1 MPPEALRPAF
11 DRLTTQGFSRGAIDM
26 AEVIGALPLLE
37 QLAEAERARGPGAEL
52 RLLRLRQAITDRI
65 LLAMVDVSSTLAVI
79 DCEGERGD
87 ALRVRLQAAEDR
99 RARRLGLASILVGA
113 ATAALSGGLSLG
125 GASAGGDIA
134 GIVGG
139 TTEASVATALLFGE
153 TSGTLRTGRNLLREI
168 WERPPRSEFFP
179 RTVWRYL
186 TRRPADDPEGRTPA
200 ETVAEEWRAGERF
213 GPPGSRTERERIAL
227 LFGPG
232 GTYTVQE
239 LEMRDAMLDLL
250 EASIALMSEELRVL
264 LIELLERP
272 AAARGPW
279 QAPTRP

>member
-1 MPPEALRPAF
+1 MADVL
-11 DRLTTQGFSRGAIDM
+11 GA
-26 AEVIGALPLLE
+26 VPLLE
-37 QLAEAERARGPGAEL
+37 RLVETERARGLAAEMQT
-52 RLLRLRQAITDRI
+52 LRLRQAIMDRI
-65 LLAMVDVSSTLAVI
+65 ILAMVDVSSTLAVI

-99 RARRLGLASILVGA
+99 RSRRLGLASILVGA

-139 TTEASVATALLFGE
+139 SAEASVATTLLFGKA
-153 TSGTLRTGRNLLREI
+153 SGRLRTERNLLREI
-168 WERPPRSEFFP
+168 WERPPRSDLFP

-186 TRRPADDPEGRTPA
+186 TRRPAGDAAGRTPA
-200 ETVAEEWRAGERF
+200 EAVAEEWRAGERL
-213 GPPGSRTERERIAL
+213 GPSGSQLEQERIAL

-232 GTYTVQE
+232 GIYTTEE

-250 EASIALMSEELRVL
+250 EASIALMNEELRILV
-264 LIELLERP
+264 IEVLERP
-272 AAARGPW
+272 LLPRGHEHIGP
-279 QAPTRP
+279 